1 MSFDDIR
8 RTRLG
13 NEYEEMQRIQDTPV
27 VSWIAE
33 KGEPPFVEEYLVT
46 FHVRTYISPD
56 TTTNRCQL
64 RIVLPERYPLES
76 PVFTVVGTPVFNPAF
91 FTNGQLGSYRYYPG
105 YTLVDFLEYIFY
117 LLQYCDECI
126 DCNSFSN
133 SEAGL
138 WYRHNK
144 DKPGLFPCD
153 DKEFP
158 FYRELFEEETD
169 TMPGEELSEAPASTF
184 SAPGGSAEGEDDA
197 SLSTMDLLYS

>member
-1 MSFDDIR
+1 MSK
-8 RTRLG
+8 LCPNCKYQ
-13 NEYEEMQRIQDTPV
+13 NEDSASFCLNCGAKID
-27 VSWIAE
+27 
-33 KGEPPFVEEYLVT
+33 G
-46 FHVRTYISPD
+46 
-56 TTTNRCQL
+56 
-64 RIVLPERYPLES
+64 
-76 PVFTVVGTPVFNPAF
+76 
-91 FTNGQLGSYRYYPG
+91 GQQTAATANQSQKQAVDPNDPYRYYPG

-158 FYRELFEEETD
+158 LYRELFEEETD